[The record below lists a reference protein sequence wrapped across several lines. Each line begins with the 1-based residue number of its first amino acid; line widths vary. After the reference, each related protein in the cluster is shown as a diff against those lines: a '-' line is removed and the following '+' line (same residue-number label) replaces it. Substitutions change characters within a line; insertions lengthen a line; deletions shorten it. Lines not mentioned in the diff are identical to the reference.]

1 MVILTTCI
9 MVHFTI
15 SVNVHFGKGGD
26 GGIKIPSWYGTVFK
40 KQIYKLI
47 LSALIQDFLSSVLGD
62 LYNRSQI
69 LLAGKIRRH
78 LFDQDHA
85 DGSVD

>member
-1 MVILTTCI
+1 

-15 SVNVHFGKGGD
+15 SVNMQFGKAGGRGHKNTVLACFFSVR
-26 GGIKIPSWYGTVFK
+26 GGIK
-40 KQIYKLI
+40 KQSYKLN

-69 LLAGKIRRH
+69 LLTGEIRRH